1 MNDDQ
6 NFFGLIQSNNRKAL
20 RFSIIPKFYMQ
31 DLQPEFRRNLLA
43 LVCQTDL
50 VSFRAGP
57 MDANFFR
64 PNWAHRAGGMSAG
77 PVPGLAQ

>member
-1 MNDDQ
+1 MMTKTSSDS
-6 NFFGLIQSNNRKAL
+6 SNPTTEKAL
-20 RFSIIPKFYMQ
+20 RFPIIPVKILHAV
-31 DLQPEFRRNLLA
+31 LQPKFQRNLQA

-57 MDANFFR
+57 MDANR